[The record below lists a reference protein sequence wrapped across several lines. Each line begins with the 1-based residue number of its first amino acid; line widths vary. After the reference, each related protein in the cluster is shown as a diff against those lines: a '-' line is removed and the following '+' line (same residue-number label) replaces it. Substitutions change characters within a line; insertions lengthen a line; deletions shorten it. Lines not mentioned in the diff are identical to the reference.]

1 MEKIVIVLAILLVY
15 RFCLTVDAQ
24 YTYANRGCSGENFN
38 YTSGSVYEK
47 NLNRLFGNL
56 TSETTSR
63 KFYNNSIGGGSNQV
77 YSLFQCRND
86 VSFDICS
93 ACVENAT
100 QRIIEVC
107 PYYGEAVVWYYECM
121 LRYANRYIFSISDTY
136 PSAYAWN
143 SNNVSDFN
151 TFGPKLASAMNGV
164 IKNASS
170 TPLRFASAEAN
181 FSLFEQVYSFAQ
193 CTPDI
198 DPSSCNSCL
207 KRAFSEMIQCCNAS
221 IYAIVFFPSC
231 QLRYDTTAPFI
242 YTDLPLAPPP
252 PPTPPVIDP
261 ASQTSNTKST
271 LAPGIIAAIAVSVSV
286 GLLVLSALLWLC
298 LFRKKPKE
306 ASSGV
311 PSTSPRELPDGS
323 GSIGDIEFMQ
333 YDLATLKLATR
344 DFSAENKL
352 GEGGFGI
359 VYKGTLENG
368 HQLAIKRLSDTSRQ
382 GTKEFMAESQFLAK
396 LQHKNLVSLVGFC
409 SEGDEK
415 LLVYEFMPNSSLDR
429 FLFDPRKR
437 PLLDWATRNK
447 IIMGIARGLQYLHED
462 SRLTIIHRDLKPS
475 NVLLDKDMNPKIAD
489 FGMAKLFEVEQKFG
503 QTNRIIG
510 TQGYMAPEYLMT
522 GEYSDKSDVYS
533 FGIMLL
539 EIVSGQK
546 NRLLNMSP
554 RNEDL
559 PLHAWKLWKEGRC
572 FDIADPALYNIYSS
586 NDVIRCIQ
594 IGLLCVQVN
603 AEQRPTMPYVVLM
616 LSGLID
622 LPLPLAP
629 TLSSHQFS
637 MTNSYSV
644 DPETDSD
651 QPSGKTVTW
660 RAELDQDL
668 YPRPR

>member
-1 MEKIVIVLAILLVY
+1 M
-15 RFCLTVDAQ
+15 
-24 YTYANRGCSGENFN
+24 
-38 YTSGSVYEK
+38 
-47 NLNRLFGNL
+47 
-56 TSETTSR
+56 
-63 KFYNNSIGGGSNQV
+63 NNK
-77 YSLFQCRND
+77 
-86 VSFDICS
+86 
-93 ACVENAT
+93 E
-100 QRIIEVC
+100 
-107 PYYGEAVVWYYECM
+107 
-121 LRYANRYIFSISDTY
+121 
-136 PSAYAWN
+136 
-143 SNNVSDFN
+143 
-151 TFGPKLASAMNGV
+151 
-164 IKNASS
+164 
-170 TPLRFASAEAN
+170 
-181 FSLFEQVYSFAQ
+181 EQ
-193 CTPDI
+193 
-198 DPSSCNSCL
+198 
-207 KRAFSEMIQCCNAS
+207 
-221 IYAIVFFPSC
+221 
-231 QLRYDTTAPFI
+231 
-242 YTDLPLAPPP
+242 
-252 PPTPPVIDP
+252 
-261 ASQTSNTKST
+261 
-271 LAPGIIAAIAVSVSV
+271 
-286 GLLVLSALLWLC
+286 
-298 LFRKKPKE
+298 
-306 ASSGV
+306 
-311 PSTSPRELPDGS
+311 

-333 YDLATLKLATR
+333 YDLATLKSATR
-344 DFSAENKL
+344 DFSEENKL

-382 GTKEFMAESQFLAK
+382 GTKEFMAESRFLAK

-475 NVLLDKDMNPKIAD
+475 NVLLDKDMNPNIAD
-489 FGMAKLFEVEQKFG
+489 FGMAKLFEVEQKYG

-586 NDVIRCIQ
+586 SDVIRCIQ

-603 AEQRPTMPYVVLM
+603 PEQRPAMPYVVLM

-637 MTNSYSV
+637 MTNSYSG
-644 DPETDSD
+644 DPQTDSD
-651 QPSGKTVTW
+651 QPSGKTARRLWDEGRSIDLTDPALLYNNSSNNDVIRCIQIGLLCVQAIAEQRPAMTSVVLMLTGSIDLPLPLAPSTSFHQFGISNSHSSNPQTDSDQLSVKTVTW
-660 RAELDQDL
+660 QTEPNQDL
-668 YPRPR
+668 YPQPR